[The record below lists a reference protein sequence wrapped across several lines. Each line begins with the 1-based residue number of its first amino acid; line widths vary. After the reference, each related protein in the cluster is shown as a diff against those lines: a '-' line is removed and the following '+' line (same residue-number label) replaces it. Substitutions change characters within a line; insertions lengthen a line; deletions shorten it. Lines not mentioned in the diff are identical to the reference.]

1 MLWSQRPLPLPVE
14 GRAEMSFTKLR
25 PGVAWIAAVTVVLAA
40 GATVLL
46 THPLA
51 RRDHRTTQSSFTP
64 PITSPTSVLSP
75 TPTVTAH
82 PRPSPTATPTPT
94 ATPPQS
100 ATPSQAPSAAASPT
114 PHIMVIMEENK
125 GYSATL
131 GSCPPNS
138 SPDPYLCS
146 LASAYASG
154 TAWYGVEHPSQPNYV
169 DIASGGNQGCTSDF
183 CAPASAYSAPD
194 LGGQLSSAGIPWTA
208 YMESMPS
215 ACYTGNQS
223 GEYVLKHNPFV
234 VFQADMPP
242 NACHIQPYPGA
253 TGLVSALDA
262 AGAPDF
268 VWITPNL
275 QDDMHDGTIKQ
286 ADQWLQANLAP
297 VLTSSW
303 FSADGTVI
311 ITMDEGSGDSGCC
324 GGAAGGQIPMV
335 VISSQ
340 TKGKGNFATPGDHY
354 GTLRTIE
361 EAYGLPLLGAAS
373 NPANGDLRGLLG

>member
-1 MLWSQRPLPLPVE
+1 MLWSHRPLPLPVE
-14 GRAEMSFTKLR
+14 GRAEMSLTKLR

-51 RRDHRTTQSSFTP
+51 RQDHRKTQRSFTP

-75 TPTVTAH
+75 TSTVTAQ

-94 ATPPQS
+94 ATPPRS
-100 ATPSQAPSAAASPT
+100 ATPSPAPSPT
-114 PHIMVIMEENK
+114 PHIMVIMEENQ

-131 GSCPPNS
+131 GSCGAG

-154 TAWYGVEHPSQPNYV
+154 TAWYGVTHPSEPNYV
-169 DIASGGNQGCTSDF
+169 AIDSGSTQGCTSDS
-183 CAPASAYSAPD
+183 CVGPPWYSATD
-194 LGGQLSSAGIPWTA
+194 LGGQLSSAHIPWTA

-215 ACYTGNQS
+215 ACYQGDSSGN
-223 GEYVLKHNPFV
+223 YVLKHDPFL
-234 VFQADMPP
+234 VFQDNLPP
-242 NACHIQPYPGA
+242 NSCHVLPYPGA
-253 TGLVSALDA
+253 IGLMSALSA
-262 AGAPDF
+262 PGAPDF

-275 QDDMHDGTIKQ
+275 QDDMHDGTIQQ
-286 ADQWLQANLAP
+286 ADQWLRANLAP

-303 FSADGTVI
+303 FSADATVI

-340 TKGKGNFATPGDHY
+340 AKGKGNFASPGDHY